1 LISWKPE
8 TMRPIDR
15 SQVHPQESRIIL
27 CDRNILV
34 HGNILALTSVLCLK
48 LIIKVCTVQNTIFF
62 LLLQQI

>member
-8 TMRPIDR
+8 TMRLIDR

-34 HGNILALTSVLCLK
+34 HRNILALTSVLCLNLSK
-48 LIIKVCTVQNTIFF
+48 FTVQNTIFF

>member
-1 LISWKPE
+1 
-8 TMRPIDR
+8 MRLIDR

-27 CDRNILV
+27 CDR
-34 HGNILALTSVLCLK
+34 NILALTSVLCLK